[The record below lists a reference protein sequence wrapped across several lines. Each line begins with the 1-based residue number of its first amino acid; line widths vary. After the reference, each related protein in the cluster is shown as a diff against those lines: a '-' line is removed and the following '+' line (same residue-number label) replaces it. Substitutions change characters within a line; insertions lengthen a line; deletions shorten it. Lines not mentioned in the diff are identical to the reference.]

1 MGRQDYKG
9 AGRLFAGEISIE
21 RKMTDGK
28 EKIVVA
34 CGSCLYPQLV
44 VQDVLEKEEEID
56 RRIFLY
62 PTSAV
67 EEQGKKISYP
77 SLL

>member
-1 MGRQDYKG
+1 
-9 AGRLFAGEISIE
+9 
-21 RKMTDGK
+21 MTDGK